1 MMDLETFIAQSLI
14 QIANGVEK
22 ASDALKSTSTVINPK
37 SVSGAHKGDM
47 NVFGY
52 LDTQD
57 QHLRTVQ
64 KIEFDVAV
72 LASEGKETKG
82 GIGIVVGSIGLG
94 TQGKSE
100 SESSSHSRIKF
111 TIPMAL
117 PIPK

>member
-1 MMDLETFIAQSLI
+1 MDLETFIAQSLI

-22 ASDALKSTSTVINPK
+22 ASDELKDTSAVVNPK

-52 LDTQD
+52 LDTKD
-57 QHLRTVQ
+57 SHLRTVQ
-64 KIEFDVAV
+64 KVAFDVAV
-72 LASEGKETKG
+72 VASEGTETKG

-94 TQGKSE
+94 SQGKSE

-111 TIPMAL
+111 VVPMAL